1 MVLVIVVMSPKVNM
15 MTIKKVKPRVALFV
29 SLDAHDQGEKL
40 TST

>member
-29 SLDAHDQGEKL
+29 SLAARNQGEKL